1 MKLYNIILITSLSLF
16 AIFSSAQN
24 NITFQVD
31 MSTVDSSTFTTP
43 EVNGNF
49 NGWCG
54 SCASMSD
61 PDGDNIW
68 DVIITIDINTNYEF
82 KFSADN
88 WGIQESL
95 LPGSP
100 CTVTNF
106 GFTNR
111 TLNVLGDTTLPVVC
125 WESCDDCSTGP
136 SAYNVTFEVDMRG
149 VTSSYITPEVNG
161 VFNSWCGNCWQM
173 DDSDGDSIWQFTT
186 VFAPGDSLE
195 WKYSADNWTIQE
207 DLDSSLS
214 CITINYDPGAPN
226 GYGFV
231 NRVAVVNSD
240 TTFSAPWNLCSNVSN
255 TINGCTDS
263 LASNYDPL
271 ATVDDGSCLYS
282 TTFNV
287 DMNCDTTSFVDVNL
301 ESASFGWCG
310 GCLIMSDPDGDG
322 IHSITLDLPLGNFE
336 YKYGLD
342 SWSYSENLVD
352 DMLAGGTCA
361 PITDYSSYA
370 NRLLIVT
377 QGSITNDTYSSCDS
391 CIVNPIITSHTINAG
406 NYYYNPNYLVI
417 NVGDTVTWFNDG
429 GYHDVNGNVNSQ
441 TGLSFGNPVSFYLS
455 AVSGPATIGS
465 YIFNVAGTYDYD
477 CSIGN
482 HALNGMIGTILV
494 NTPSL
499 SQIDLPISWD
509 DTTADYTVTDFGG
522 NSSSLSVDP
531 LDPSNN
537 VLMSDKT
544 AGAQTWSGTTL
555 STPNG
560 LLSSIPFI
568 SGSTTISAHVYSP
581 LAGTIVR
588 LKAEDHTDPTRSVE
602 TEATTTVANGW
613 NTLVFD
619 FSNEAPGTAMID
631 FSYNYDM
638 LSIFYDFGNGGVG
651 DVYYLDSVVFGGL
664 VSGTFGC
671 TDPTALNYNPN
682 ATIDDSSCTYGPS
695 LSQIDLP
702 ISWDDTT
709 VNYTVTD
716 FGGTVS
722 TLSVDPLDSLNNV
735 LMTDRTAGSQTWG
748 GTTLSTPNG
757 LLSSIPFVSGATT
770 ISAHVYSPASGIT
783 VRLKAEDHTDP
794 TKSVETEST
803 TTVANGWSTLVFDFS
818 NEATGTAMINFTYN
832 YDMLSIFYD
841 FGNVPSLSSIYYLD
855 SIVFGTLAT
864 NNIPGCIDSLA
875 ANFDSLATIDDG
887 SCLYSVTFNVDMNCD
902 TNSFGYVHLESPVF
916 GWCGGCVPMT
926 DPDGDGIHSVSVD
939 LASGDF
945 EYKYAVDGFAGQED
959 LLDDMLAG
967 ESCAPI
973 TDYFSYANRLVTVVA
988 GITTADVYGSCN
1000 ICIVGC
1006 TDPLANNY
1014 DSLATFDD
1022 SSCIYC
1028 LFGCTDSLAFN
1039 YDSLATCDDGSCIP
1053 FIFGCTDPNAINYY
1067 PGANTDDGSCI
1078 FAGCTDPLA
1087 NNYDPNATIDDGSC
1101 TYMNCTDPTPSGLA
1115 NDWVTDTKAG
1125 ITWNNM
1131 NDSACMV
1138 LKYFVR
1144 YREVGTPTWLTKS
1157 AGVGNGLCNFGLNTT
1172 NKILQNLVSG
1182 TTYEY
1187 KMKAFYCGGTESNYS
1202 APSQFTTAADC
1213 PGIANLTANTF
1224 NSNQSKVTFTW
1235 DTTGAYVFARVALR
1249 VDTAGANWQTAGGFG
1264 VYYPTLSV
1272 NKFGLQSGESYRAQ
1286 GRAFCD
1292 SNITSYRSWWTSPI
1306 FWTQPGSIR
1315 MSGGSI
1321 ITNLDVYPNPTD
1333 DIFNI
1338 SFVSDEIQT
1347 LSIRVINI
1355 VGEVVYTESLEHF
1368 VGEYTKKISIGDNSK
1383 GIYFLEITDN
1393 SGTINKKIIVQ

>member
-1 MKLYNIILITSLSLF
+1 MNTYIKISILFFYLF
-16 AIFSSAQN
+16 SFALNAQN
-24 NITFQVD
+24 TANVTFQVD
-31 MSTVDSSTFTTP
+31 MSTVDPSTFTTP

-54 SCASMSD
+54 NCASMSD

-95 LPGSP
+95 LPGTP

-111 TLNVLGDTTLPVVC
+111 TLNVLGDTTLSVVC
-125 WESCDDCSTGP
+125 WESCDDCNTGP

-149 VTSSYITPEVNG
+149 VTSSYTNPEVNG

-195 WKYSADNWTIQE
+195 WKYSADNWNIQE

-214 CITINYDPGAPN
+214 CIIVNYDPGAPN

-240 TTFSAPWNLCSNVSN
+240 TTFSAAWNFCSSSN

-263 LASNYDPL
+263 LASNYNPL

-282 TTFNV
+282 IIFNV
-287 DMNCDTTSFVDVNL
+287 DMNCDTTSFLEVNL
-301 ESASFGWCG
+301 ESSSFSWCG
-310 GCLIMSDPDGDG
+310 GCIIMSDPDGDG

-342 SWSYSENLVD
+342 SWTYSENLVD
-352 DMLAGGTCA
+352 DMQNGGSCA

-370 NRLLIVT
+370 NRLLVVSA
-377 QGSITNDTYSSCDS
+377 GVSTNDTYSSCDS

-406 NYYYNPNYLVI
+406 NYYYNPNYLII
-417 NVGDTVTWFNDG
+417 NVGDTVTWYNDG
-429 GYHDVNGNVNSQ
+429 GFHDVNGNINSQ
-441 TGLSFGNPVSFYLS
+441 TGLSFNNPVSFSLS
-455 AVSGPATIGS
+455 PISGPAFIGS

-482 HALNGMIGTILV
+482 HAANGMIGAILV
-494 NTPSL
+494 NSPSL

-509 DTTADYTVTDFGG
+509 DTTVDYTVTDFGG
-522 NSSSLSVDP
+522 NLSSLTVDP

-537 VLMSDKT
+537 VMMSDKT
-544 AGAQTWSGTTL
+544 SGSQTWAGTTL
-555 STPNG
+555 STASG
-560 LLSSIPFI
+560 LLSSIPFV

-581 LAGTIVR
+581 SAGTVVR

-619 FSNEAPGTAMID
+619 FSNEASGTAMID

-664 VSGTFGC
+664 VSGT
-671 TDPTALNYNPN
+671 P
-682 ATIDDSSCTYGPS
+682 
-695 LSQIDLP
+695 
-702 ISWDDTT
+702 
-709 VNYTVTD
+709 
-716 FGGTVS
+716 
-722 TLSVDPLDSLNNV
+722 
-735 LMTDRTAGSQTWG
+735 
-748 GTTLSTPNG
+748 
-757 LLSSIPFVSGATT
+757 
-770 ISAHVYSPASGIT
+770 
-783 VRLKAEDHTDP
+783 
-794 TKSVETEST
+794 
-803 TTVANGWSTLVFDFS
+803 
-818 NEATGTAMINFTYN
+818 
-832 YDMLSIFYD
+832 
-841 FGNVPSLSSIYYLD
+841 
-855 SIVFGTLAT
+855 
-864 NNIPGCIDSLA
+864 
-875 ANFDSLATIDDG
+875 
-887 SCLYSVTFNVDMNCD
+887 
-902 TNSFGYVHLESPVF
+902 
-916 GWCGGCVPMT
+916 
-926 DPDGDGIHSVSVD
+926 
-939 LASGDF
+939 
-945 EYKYAVDGFAGQED
+945 
-959 LLDDMLAG
+959 
-967 ESCAPI
+967 
-973 TDYFSYANRLVTVVA
+973 
-988 GITTADVYGSCN
+988 
-1000 ICIVGC
+1000 GC

-1022 SSCIYC
+1022 GSCTYC
-1028 LFGCTDSLAFN
+1028 TYGCTDPLAFN
-1039 YDSLATCDDGSCIP
+1039 FDSLATCDDGSCIAP
-1053 FIFGCTDPNAINYY
+1053 IYGCTDSSAINFY

-1078 FAGCTDPLA
+1078 YTGCTDPLA

-1101 TYMNCTDPTPSGLA
+1101 TYMNCSNPVPSGLA

-1125 ITWNNM
+1125 ITWDNM
-1131 NDSACMV
+1131 NDSSCMV
-1138 LKYFVR
+1138 WKYYVR

-1172 NKILQNLVSG
+1172 NKTLQNLTFG

-1202 APSQFTTAADC
+1202 TPSQFITATDC
-1213 PGIANLTANTF
+1213 PPMTNLIATTF
-1224 NSNQSKVTFTW
+1224 SGNQSKVTFTW

-1286 GRAFCD
+1286 GRTFCD
-1292 SNITSYRSWWTSPI
+1292 SNITSYRSWWTSPV
-1306 FWTQPGSIR
+1306 FWTQPESIR
-1315 MSGGSI
+1315 MSGG
-1321 ITNLDVYPNPTD
+1321 TMVNNLDVYPNPTN
-1333 DIFNI
+1333 DIFNV
-1338 SFVSDEIQT
+1338 SFVSKDIHT
-1347 LSIRVINI
+1347 LSIRVLNI
-1355 VGEVVYTESLEHF
+1355 VGEVIYQESLEQF
-1368 VGEYTKKISIGDNSK
+1368 VGEYTKQISIGNNSK

-1393 SGTINKKIIVQ
+1393 SGTTNKKIIVQ

>member
-1 MKLYNIILITSLSLF
+1 MNTYIKISILFFYLF
-16 AIFSSAQN
+16 SFALNAQN
-24 NITFQVD
+24 TANVTFQVD
-31 MSTVDSSTFTTP
+31 MSTVDPSTFTTP

-54 SCASMSD
+54 NCASMSD
-61 PDGDNIW
+61 FDGDNIW

-95 LPGSP
+95 LPGTP

-111 TLNVLGDTTLPVVC
+111 TLNVLGDTTLSVVC
-125 WESCDDCSTGP
+125 WESCDDCNTGP

-149 VTSSYITPEVNG
+149 VTSSYTNPEVNG

-195 WKYSADNWTIQE
+195 WKYSADNWNIQE

-214 CITINYDPGAPN
+214 CIIVNYDPGAPN

-240 TTFSAPWNLCSNVSN
+240 TTFSAAWNFCSSSN

-263 LASNYDPL
+263 LASNYNPL

-282 TTFNV
+282 IIFNV
-287 DMNCDTTSFVDVNL
+287 DMNCDTTSFLEVNL
-301 ESASFGWCG
+301 ESSSFSWCG
-310 GCLIMSDPDGDG
+310 GCIIMSDPDGDG

-342 SWSYSENLVD
+342 SWTYSENLVD
-352 DMLAGGTCA
+352 DMQNGGSCA

-370 NRLLIVT
+370 NRLLVVSA
-377 QGSITNDTYSSCDS
+377 GVSTNDTYSSCDS

-406 NYYYNPNYLVI
+406 NYYYNPNYLII
-417 NVGDTVTWFNDG
+417 NVGDTVTWYNDG
-429 GYHDVNGNVNSQ
+429 GFHDVNGNINSQ
-441 TGLSFGNPVSFYLS
+441 TGLSFNNPVSFSLS
-455 AVSGPATIGS
+455 PISGPAFIGS

-482 HALNGMIGTILV
+482 HAANGMIGAILV
-494 NTPSL
+494 NSPSL

-509 DTTADYTVTDFGG
+509 DTTVDYTVTDFGG
-522 NSSSLSVDP
+522 NSSSLTVDP

-537 VLMSDKT
+537 VMMSDKT
-544 AGAQTWSGTTL
+544 SGSQTWAGTTL
-555 STPNG
+555 STASG
-560 LLSSIPFI
+560 LLSSIPFV

-581 LAGTIVR
+581 SAGTVVR

-619 FSNEAPGTAMID
+619 FSNEASGTAMID

-664 VSGTFGC
+664 VSGTPGC
-671 TDPTALNYNPN
+671 TDPTALNYDPL
-682 ATIDDSSCTYGPS
+682 ATIDDGSCTYGPS

-709 VNYTVTD
+709 VDYTVTD
-716 FGGTVS
+716 FGGNSSSLT
-722 TLSVDPLDSLNNV
+722 VDPLDPSNNV
-735 LMTDRTAGSQTWG
+735 MMSDKTSGSQTWA
-748 GTTLSTPNG
+748 GTTLSTASG
-757 LLSSIPFVSGATT
+757 LLSSIPFVSGSTT
-770 ISAHVYSPASGIT
+770 ISAHVYSPSAGT
-783 VRLKAEDHTDP
+783 VVRLKAEDHTDP
-794 TKSVETEST
+794 TRSVETEAT
-803 TTVANGWSTLVFDFS
+803 TTVANGWNTLVFDFS
-818 NEATGTAMINFTYN
+818 NEASGTAMIDFSYN
-832 YDMLSIFYD
+832 YDMLSVFYD
-841 FGNVPSLSSIYYLD
+841 FGNGGVGDVYYLD
-855 SIVFGTLAT
+855 SVVFGGL
-864 NNIPGCIDSLA
+864 
-875 ANFDSLATIDDG
+875 
-887 SCLYSVTFNVDMNCD
+887 
-902 TNSFGYVHLESPVF
+902 
-916 GWCGGCVPMT
+916 
-926 DPDGDGIHSVSVD
+926 VS
-939 LASGDF
+939 GT
-945 EYKYAVDGFAGQED
+945 
-959 LLDDMLAG
+959 
-967 ESCAPI
+967 P
-973 TDYFSYANRLVTVVA
+973 
-988 GITTADVYGSCN
+988 
-1000 ICIVGC
+1000 GC

-1022 SSCIYC
+1022 GSCTYC
-1028 LFGCTDSLAFN
+1028 TYGCTDPLAFN
-1039 YDSLATCDDGSCIP
+1039 FDSLATCDDGSCIAP
-1053 FIFGCTDPNAINYY
+1053 IYGCTDSSAINFY

-1078 FAGCTDPLA
+1078 YTGCTDPLA

-1101 TYMNCTDPTPSGLA
+1101 TYMNCSNPVPSGLA

-1125 ITWNNM
+1125 INWDNM
-1131 NDSACMV
+1131 NDSSCMV
-1138 LKYFVR
+1138 WKYYVR

-1172 NKILQNLVSG
+1172 NKTLQNLTSG

-1202 APSQFTTAADC
+1202 TPSQFITATDC
-1213 PGIANLTANTF
+1213 PPMTNLIATTF
-1224 NSNQSKVTFTW
+1224 SGNQSKVTFTW
-1235 DTTGAYVFARVALR
+1235 DTTGVYVFARVALR

-1272 NKFGLQSGESYRAQ
+1272 NKFGLQFGETYRAQ
-1286 GRAFCD
+1286 GRTFCD
-1292 SNITSYRSWWTSPI
+1292 SNITSYRSWWTSPV

-1315 MSGGSI
+1315 MSGG
-1321 ITNLDVYPNPTD
+1321 TMVNNLDVYPNPTN
-1333 DIFNI
+1333 DIFNV
-1338 SFVSDEIQT
+1338 SFVSKEMQT
-1347 LSIRVINI
+1347 LSIRVLNV
-1355 VGEVVYTESLEHF
+1355 VGEVIHTESLEQF
-1368 VGEYTKKISIGDNSK
+1368 IGEYTKQITIGDNSK
-1383 GIYFLEITDN
+1383 GIYFLEISNNHIT
-1393 SGTINKKIIVQ
+1393 TNKKIIVQ